1 MGKNVIHKQRGVRVT
16 KMFLAND
23 QLEMETWSPNYEKND
38 DLQAELKFFQSK
50 EDLEVS
56 VNRIEVD
63 EAPKVLGCHMVCTCL
78 WDEELSRWAPTA
90 SNLANSVKKA
100 MFNRK
105 CGSKIYEVL
114 WISKFRY
121 VAAVVCF
128 DTKEYKDIE
137 QKVVSSCLST
147 TRFN

>member
-1 MGKNVIHKQRGVRVT
+1 MKKN
-16 KMFLAND
+16 
-23 QLEMETWSPNYEKND
+23 E
-38 DLQAELKFFQSK
+38 DLQAELKIFQS
-50 EDLEVS
+50 EDNMEVS

-63 EAPKVLGCHMVCTCL
+63 EAPKALGCHMACTGS
-78 WDEELSRWAPTA
+78 WEVELSRWVSTA
-90 SNLANSVKKA
+90 SNFANSVKKA

-121 VAAVVCF
+121 VAAVVYF
-128 DTKEYKDIE
+128 DTKEYEDIE

-147 TRFN
+147 TGFNKNSSCSRLWNIPIWWLELGVF